1 MPSYV
6 ENKVRFAWRQWC
18 MWAMGCVFFGF
29 AGIPVYGQASPANP
43 NPTPLVTP
51 APPPVFPNSKAP
63 DYSPATPRTR
73 TFEDMQYRRY
83 IEFRLKSMTADA
95 GKLLKLAR
103 ELNKKIESG
112 GAGSLSDE
120 DLRKLAQIEK
130 LAKEVKSKMELATS
144 GNRPE

>member
-1 MPSYV
+1 M
-6 ENKVRFAWRQWC
+6 RIAWRE
-18 MWAMGCVFFGF
+18 WALLGVLCGLICFGRTP
-29 AGIPVYGQASPANP
+29 AHGQASPANP

-63 DYSPATPRTR
+63 DYSPASPRTL

-83 IEFRLKSMTADA
+83 VQFRLKSMTADA
-95 GKLLKLAR
+95 AKLLKLAQDFH
-103 ELNKKIESG
+103 KKIEAK
-112 GAGSLSDE
+112 GANSLTDE
-120 DLRKLAQIEK
+120 DLRALAQIEK